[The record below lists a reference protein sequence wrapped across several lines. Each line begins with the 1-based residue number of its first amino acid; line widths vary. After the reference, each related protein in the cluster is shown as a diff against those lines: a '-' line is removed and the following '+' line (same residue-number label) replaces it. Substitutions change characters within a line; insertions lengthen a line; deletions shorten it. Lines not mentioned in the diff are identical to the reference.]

1 MLILTTTLYV
11 VLNAAESC
19 GGGESEEVGRGMK
32 AAWASRKPL
41 IKSTENWRKVPFTI
55 NLFKQT
61 KNQ

>member
-41 IKSTENWRKVPFTI
+41 IKSTENWRKV
-55 NLFKQT
+55 T
-61 KNQ
+61 KSW